1 MTDGGGERPVAQS
14 RLGLLGMVTILAS
27 ALVGFNTFVVGCSN
41 ERAARDAAQLHQIE
55 ERERFW
61 TEAMR
66 DLGDLLRAKSEPA
79 ADAAAW
85 EVRCALLGARTA
97 PFIEGKIRDDIR
109 AEDGEIETTRALLA
123 LELRAFDLQEAF
135 VDQISNEDVVGE
147 TCATR
152 YAKERERAIRKDDK
166 KQKKELT
173 AEKDGMATA
182 DPTTQAIIARQDLI
196 ELTGLSETGWDI
208 DVFWCERADDDAAS
222 ERNFTDALKLG
233 EDLAKLEREQGSLGK
248 FRLGR
253 IRVRMLAA
261 LLQGSE
267 AYVSHANARHV
278 VAEAASDGEPDLAA
292 QIASVAQPQLAAV
305 MRTPDSTSPPTPYYL
320 SAFMC
325 GAGTAPPPDSAIAPS
340 DAASAMAN

>member
-1 MTDGGGERPVAQS
+1 MTESGGERPVAQS
-14 RLGLLGMVTILAS
+14 RLGLLGMATIIAS

-79 ADAAAW
+79 ADPAAW

-97 PFIEGKIRDDIR
+97 PFIETKVRDSIH
-109 AEDGEIETTRALLA
+109 AEDGEIETTRELLA
-123 LELRAFDLQEAF
+123 LEKRALRLQEAF
-135 VDQISNEDVVGE
+135 QDQIEDAQVVGQ

-152 YAKERERAIRKDDK
+152 FLEELNEAIRKADVK
-166 KQKKELT
+166 EKKELT
-173 AEKDGMATA
+173 AEKDGAATA
-182 DPTTQAIIARQDLI
+182 DPTTQTIIPRQDLI
-196 ELTGLSETGWDI
+196 ELTGLSQTGWDI
-208 DVFWCERADDDAAS
+208 DVFWCERANDDLMS
-222 ERNFTDALKLG
+222 ERNFADALKLG
-233 EDLAKLEREQGSLGK
+233 ENLAKREREQGSLGK

-267 AYVSHANARHV
+267 AYASHASSRHV
-278 VAEAASDGEPDLAA
+278 VAEADREGEAKLAKL
-292 QIASVAQPQLAAV
+292 IAEVVQPQLDPV
-305 MRTPDSTSPPTPYYL
+305 ERDPRSTSPRTPYYL
-320 SAFMC
+320 SAFLC
-325 GAGTAPPPDSAIAPS
+325 GSGTAPPLDDAVAPS
-340 DAASAMAN
+340 SAASAMAN